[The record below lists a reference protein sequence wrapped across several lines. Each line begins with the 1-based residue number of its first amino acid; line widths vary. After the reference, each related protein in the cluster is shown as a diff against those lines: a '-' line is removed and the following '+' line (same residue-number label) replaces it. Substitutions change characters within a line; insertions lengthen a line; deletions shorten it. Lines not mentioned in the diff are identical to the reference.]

1 MKRVKFYYDRKSLS
15 YKKIEITWKSR
26 LKNIS
31 VFIAASAFFG
41 GIMLIVA
48 FNFFDSP
55 KEKMLK
61 RELDK
66 LKLQYELLD
75 ESLQQVSAVLEN
87 IKDRDDNI
95 YRVIFETEPIPNS
108 IRKAGIGGVNRY
120 KNLEG
125 YDNSELLINTSK
137 KMDQISK
144 QLYIQSKS
152 FDEVMEMALRKS
164 DMMASIPAI
173 QPVKNKQLKR
183 VASGF
188 GRRIDPYYKKLK
200 FHYGVD
206 FSAPKGTPIYATG
219 NGTVSKT
226 KRSRRGFGNHIVI
239 NHGYGYE
246 SLYAHMTKYT
256 VRKGQKVKRGDIIGY
271 VGSTGK
277 STAPHLHY
285 EVHKDGKKINP
296 VYYFHNDL
304 SPDEFDRMLELSSQ
318 ENQSFD

>member
-1 MKRVKFYYDRKSLS
+1 MKRAKYYYDKKSLS
-15 YKKIEITWKSR
+15 YKRIEKTWKSR

-31 VFIAASAFFG
+31 AFLSASAFFG
-41 GIMLIVA
+41 LLMLIAA

-66 LKLQYELLD
+66 LKLQYEILD
-75 ESLQQVSAVLEN
+75 KSLVQISDVLEN

-95 YRVIFETEPIPNS
+95 YRVIFEAEPIPNS

-120 KNLEG
+120 KDLEG
-125 YDNSELLINTSK
+125 YDNSELLISTSQK
-137 KMDQISK
+137 VDQISK

-152 FDEVMEMALRKS
+152 FDEVIDMALKKS

-173 QPVKNKQLKR
+173 QPVKNKELKR
-183 VASGF
+183 IASGY

-219 NGTVSKT
+219 DGTVEKVQ
-226 KRSRRGFGNHIVI
+226 KSRRGFGNHIVI

-256 VRKGQKVKRGDIIGY
+256 VRKGQKVKRGDIIGF

-296 VYYFHNDL
+296 AYYFHNDL
-304 SPDEFDRMLELSSQ
+304 SPEEFDRMLELSAQ

>member
-1 MKRVKFYYDRKSLS
+1 MKRTKYFYDKKTLS
-15 YKKIEITWKSR
+15 FKRIEKTWKTR
-26 LKNIS
+26 LKNIL
-31 VFIAASAFFG
+31 VFISASSFFG
-41 GIMLIVA
+41 LLMVIAA

-66 LKLQYELLD
+66 LALEYELMDKDLVQ
-75 ESLQQVSAVLEN
+75 LAAVLEN

-95 YRVIFETEPIPNS
+95 YRVIFEADPIPNS

-120 KNLEG
+120 KDLEG
-125 YDNSELLINTSK
+125 FDNSDLLISTSK
-137 KMDQISK
+137 KIDQISK

-152 FDEVMEMALRKS
+152 FDEVIDMALKKS
-164 DMMASIPAI
+164 EMMASIPAI
-173 QPVKNKQLKR
+173 QPVKNKELKR
-183 VASGF
+183 IASGY

-219 NGTVSKT
+219 NGTVAKV
-226 KRSRRGFGNHIVI
+226 KKSRRGFGNHVVI
-239 NHGYGYE
+239 NHGFGYE

-304 SPDEFDRMLELSSQ
+304 SPEEFDRMLELSSQ

>member
-1 MKRVKFYYDRKSLS
+1 MKKAKYYYDKKSLS
-15 YKKIEITWKSR
+15 YKRIEKTWKHR

-31 VFIAASAFFG
+31 VFMFSSAFFAL
-41 GIMLIVA
+41 IMVIAAL
-48 FNFFDSP
+48 NFFDSS
-55 KEKMLK
+55 KEKMLQ

-66 LKLQYELLD
+66 LKLQYELID
-75 ESLQQVSAVLEN
+75 KSLNQISAVLEN

-95 YRVIFETEPIPNS
+95 YRVIFEAEPIPNS

-120 KNLEG
+120 KDLEG
-125 YDNSELLINTSK
+125 YDNSEILLSTVK
-137 KMDQISK
+137 KVDQISK

-152 FDEVMEMALRKS
+152 FDEVIEMAKRKS

-173 QPVKNKQLKR
+173 QPVKNKELKR
-183 VASGF
+183 IASGY

-219 NGTVSKT
+219 DGKIAKT
-226 KRSRRGFGNHIVI
+226 RRSRRGFGNHIVI
-239 NHGYGYE
+239 DHGYGYE

-256 VRKGQKVKRGDIIGY
+256 VRKGQKVKRGDVIGY

-296 VYYFHNDL
+296 AYYFHNDL
-304 SPDEFDRMLELSSQ
+304 SPEEFDRMLELSSQ

>member
-1 MKRVKFYYDRKSLS
+1 MKKAKYYYDKKSLS
-15 YKKIEITWKSR
+15 YKRIEKTWKHR

-31 VFIAASAFFG
+31 VFMFSSAFFG
-41 GIMLIVA
+41 LIMVIAA

-66 LKLQYELLD
+66 LKLQYELMD
-75 ESLQQVSAVLEN
+75 KSLNQISAVLEN

-95 YRVIFETEPIPNS
+95 YRVIFEAEPIPNS

-120 KNLEG
+120 KDLEG
-125 YDNSELLINTSK
+125 YDNSEILLSTVK
-137 KMDQISK
+137 KVDQISK

-152 FDEVMEMALRKS
+152 FDEVIEMAQRKS

-173 QPVKNKQLKR
+173 QPVKNKELKR
-183 VASGF
+183 IASGY
-188 GRRIDPYYKKLK
+188 GRRIDPYYKKPK

-219 NGTVSKT
+219 DGRVAKT

-239 NHGYGYE
+239 DHGYGYE

-256 VRKGQKVKRGDIIGY
+256 VRKGQKVKRGDVIGY

-296 VYYFHNDL
+296 AYYFHNDL
-304 SPDEFDRMLELSSQ
+304 SPEEFDRMLELSSQ

>member
-15 YKKIEITWKSR
+15 YKKIEKTWKSR

-48 FNFFDSP
+48 FNFFASP

-95 YRVIFETEPIPNS
+95 YRVIFEREPIPNS

>member
-1 MKRVKFYYDRKSLS
+1 MF
-15 YKKIEITWKSR
+15 
-26 LKNIS
+26 
-31 VFIAASAFFG
+31 ASAFFG
-41 GIMLIVA
+41 LIMVFAA

-66 LKLQYELLD
+66 LKLQYELMD
-75 ESLQQVSAVLEN
+75 KSLNQISAVLEN

-95 YRVIFETEPIPNS
+95 YRVIFEAEPIPNS

-120 KNLEG
+120 KDLEG
-125 YDNSELLINTSK
+125 YDNTEILVSTVK
-137 KMDQISK
+137 KIDQISK

-152 FDEVMEMALRKS
+152 FDEVIEMAQRKS

-173 QPVKNKQLKR
+173 QPVKNNELKR
-183 VASGF
+183 IASGY

-219 NGTVSKT
+219 DGVVAKT
-226 KRSRRGFGNHIVI
+226 KRSKRGFGNHVVI
-239 NHGYGYE
+239 DHGYGYE

-256 VRKGQKVKRGDIIGY
+256 VRNGQKVRRGDIIGY
-271 VGSTGK
+271 VGSSGK

-296 VYYFHNDL
+296 AYYFHNDL
-304 SPDEFDRMLELSSQ
+304 SPEEFDRMLELSSQ

>member
-15 YKKIEITWKSR
+15 YKKIEKTWKSR

>member
-1 MKRVKFYYDRKSLS
+1 MKKAKYYYDKKSLS
-15 YKKIEITWKSR
+15 YKRIEKTWKHR

-31 VFIAASAFFG
+31 VFMFASAFFG
-41 GIMLIVA
+41 LIMVFAA

-66 LKLQYELLD
+66 LKLQYELMD
-75 ESLQQVSAVLEN
+75 KSLNQISAVLEN

-95 YRVIFETEPIPNS
+95 YRVIFEAEPIPNS

-120 KNLEG
+120 KDLEG
-125 YDNSELLINTSK
+125 YDNTEILVSTVK
-137 KMDQISK
+137 KIDQISK

-152 FDEVMEMALRKS
+152 FDEVIEMAQRKS

-173 QPVKNKQLKR
+173 QPVKNNELKR
-183 VASGF
+183 IASGY

-219 NGTVSKT
+219 DGVVAKT
-226 KRSRRGFGNHIVI
+226 KRSKRGFGNHVVI
-239 NHGYGYE
+239 DHGYGYE

-256 VRKGQKVKRGDIIGY
+256 VRNGQKVRRGDIIGY
-271 VGSTGK
+271 IGSSGK

-296 VYYFHNDL
+296 AYYFHNDL
-304 SPDEFDRMLELSSQ
+304 SPEEFDRMLELSSQ